1 MNWSKKD
8 WQDLGLMVL
17 GVAIGVLVTLLVPG
31 LAPTT
36 IIQYVFVL
44 VVGLIGGY
52 ALRFGVR
59 YYFYINGDLG
69 NHSIINGSTRDGM
82 GKPEPK

>member
-17 GVAIGVLVTLLVPG
+17 GVAIGVLFTLLVPG

-36 IIQYVFVL
+36 IIQHIFVI

-52 ALRFGVR
+52 ALRFVVR
-59 YYFYINGDLG
+59 HY
-69 NHSIINGSTRDGM
+69 TQ
-82 GKPEPK
+82 K